1 LTAGT
6 VFLDRDGTII
16 MDTGYLSDPTEVQLI
31 PGASEGLLSLQDAGH
46 LLVVVSNQSGI
57 GRGLISEVESAMVHD
72 RFIELLAENGIVLT
86 GVYYC
91 SHHPLDRCTCRK
103 PSTGMFMMA
112 RDDLGL
118 DLANSVMIGDQAS
131 DVEAGRAAGCRTVL
145 LAAPGVQENG
155 AWRVVVDLGSAARE
169 ILGKGT

>member
-1 LTAGT
+1 MDEA

-16 MDTGYLSDPTEVQLI
+16 VDSGYLRDPNEVSLMAGAAQGLRALQEADI
-31 PGASEGLLSLQDAGH
+31 P
-46 LLVVVSNQSGI
+46 LVVISNQSGL
-57 GRGLISEVESAMVHD
+57 GRGLISEVEAAMVHD
-72 RFIELLAENGIVLT
+72 RFVELLAENGIGLA

-91 SHHPLDRCTCRK
+91 PHDPLDRCSCRK
-103 PSTGMFMMA
+103 PSTGMFLKA